1 MMIVTAVS
9 LTSVALAVH
18 IAAVVVGFGPL
29 FAYPVLVAVVRQSE
43 PAALGALHR
52 AQHLVARRIV
62 TPALPLLLIA
72 GLYLAGEEDAFGRA
86 WVVVAMVMIGVLMAM
101 HRLVL
106 MRGYRQLAEQAA
118 ASGEVLT
125 ERYRALARR
134 VDRAQLAAAALVL
147 FTIYVM
153 TAKAF
158 V

>member
-1 MMIVTAVS
+1 MIAPAVS

-29 FAYPVLVAVVRQSE
+29 FVYPALVAAVRRSE

-52 AQHLVARRIV
+52 AQQLVAVRVV

-72 GLYLAGEEDAFGRA
+72 GLYLAGEEGSFGEA
-86 WVVVAMVMIGVLMAM
+86 WVIVAMVMIVILMAM

-106 MRGYRQLAEQAA
+106 MSGYGKLAEAA
-118 ASGEVLT
+118 AACDGPPSA
-125 ERYRALARR
+125 RYQALARQT
-134 VDRAQLAAAALVL
+134 DRAQLAAAGLVL

-153 TAKAF
+153 TAKPFA
-158 V
+158 